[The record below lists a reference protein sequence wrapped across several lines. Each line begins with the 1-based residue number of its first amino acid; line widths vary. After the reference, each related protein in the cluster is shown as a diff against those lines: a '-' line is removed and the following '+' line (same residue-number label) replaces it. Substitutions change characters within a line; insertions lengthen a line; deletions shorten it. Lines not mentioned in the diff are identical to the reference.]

1 MKKFIK
7 GKIRKIIYSSTTG
20 YNVGLFRLKE
30 TNDIDMQDF
39 LNKSCTFTGNF
50 VDLDLDSTYVFY
62 GKLHYNEKY
71 GYQYEV
77 IEYKKEELTNKD
89 ALYDFLTSGLIKGV
103 GEKTAQGIIDTF
115 GDEALSKIQENY
127 TNLYLIPNMTEKRAL
142 NIYDAILKY
151 GDIDKIS
158 VELSKYGFNST
169 EILQIFNKYANS
181 SIDIVKNN
189 PYNLKDIIS
198 FDKLDKA
205 YLTFGNPNSVL
216 RVEAC
221 FIEVL
226 KRLEYS
232 DGDIYFYKDE
242 IKEELFINFGIS
254 ISEETFT
261 SIVEILVSKKEIVLE
276 EDRFYLLENYKMEKI
291 IANSLIDI
299 YKMPQKDIP
308 IFETEIT
315 KLEKKLKVTYN
326 AEQKDAIRSALENRI
341 TVITGGPGTG
351 KSTIVKAITHLYIKM
366 NKIAE
371 KNIGEAIALLAPTG
385 RAAKKLS
392 ESTGLNAS
400 TIHRYLKWNKDSNE
414 FQVNEFNKNYQ
425 RLIII
430 DEMSMVDMN
439 LFCYLLKGVTSNIQL
454 VLVGDSSQLPSVGAG
469 QVLNDI
475 IASEVFTNCKLN
487 YIYRQSNNSYIPIL
501 ANEIKNKSLSPDFI
515 EKKDDYNFFSA
526 SGQMIRDT
534 ITRICQMYITK
545 GLTDRDIQVLAP
557 MYKGLNGI
565 DNINVLL
572 RNLFNPS
579 SSDKKEIRIG
589 EVIYRVGDKVLQLV
603 NDPDKGVY
611 NGDIGYIDSIDTIKI
626 PRESTVIKINFD
638 NNSVLY
644 KKEDMFYVK
653 HAYAISIH
661 KSQGSEFSYV
671 ILPICNS
678 YRKMLYNKLIYTG
691 VSRAK
696 KTLVII
702 GEEEAFKMAIDNDYA
717 TNRKTTLKLRILNN
731 I

>member
-276 EDRFYLLENYKMEKI
+276 KDRFYLLENYKMEKI

-366 NKIAE
+366 NKIGE

-439 LFCYLLKGVTSNIQL
+439 LFCYLLKGITSNIQL

>member
-158 VELSKYGFNST
+158 VQLSKYGFNST

-232 DGDIYFYKDE
+232 DRDIYFYKDE

-439 LFCYLLKGVTSNIQL
+439 LFCYLLKGITNNIQL

-661 KSQGSEFSYV
+661 KSQGSEFS
-671 ILPICNS
+671 
-678 YRKMLYNKLIYTG
+678 
-691 VSRAK
+691 
-696 KTLVII
+696 
-702 GEEEAFKMAIDNDYA
+702 
-717 TNRKTTLKLRILNN
+717 
-731 I
+731 

>member
-351 KSTIVKAITHLYIKM
+351 KSTIVKAITNLYIKM
-366 NKIAE
+366 NKIEE

-439 LFCYLLKGVTSNIQL
+439 LFCYLLKGITNNIQL

>member
-276 EDRFYLLENYKMEKI
+276 KDRFYLLENYKMEKI

-366 NKIAE
+366 NKIGE

-439 LFCYLLKGVTSNIQL
+439 LFCYLLKGITNNIQL

>member
-276 EDRFYLLENYKMEKI
+276 EERFYLLENYKMEKI

-366 NKIAE
+366 NKIGE

-439 LFCYLLKGVTSNIQL
+439 LFCYLLKGITNNIQL

>member
-315 KLEKKLKVTYN
+315 KLERKLKVTYN

-366 NKIAE
+366 NKIGE

-439 LFCYLLKGVTSNIQL
+439 LFCYLLKGITNNIQL

-545 GLTDRDIQVLAP
+545 GLTDRDIQVLVP

-579 SSDKKEIRIG
+579 SSEKKEIRIG

>member
-439 LFCYLLKGVTSNIQL
+439 LFCYLLKGITNNIQL

>member
-276 EDRFYLLENYKMEKI
+276 EDRFYLLENYKTEKI

-366 NKIAE
+366 NKIEE

-439 LFCYLLKGVTSNIQL
+439 LFCYLLKGITSNIQL

-526 SGQMIRDT
+526 SGQIIRDT

>member
-315 KLEKKLKVTYN
+315 KLERKLKVTYN

-366 NKIAE
+366 NKIGE

-439 LFCYLLKGVTSNIQL
+439 LFCYLLKGITNNIQL

-545 GLTDRDIQVLAP
+545 GLTDREIQVLAP

-579 SSDKKEIRIG
+579 SSEKKEIRIG

>member
-276 EDRFYLLENYKMEKI
+276 EERFYLLENYKMEKI

-366 NKIAE
+366 NKIGE

-439 LFCYLLKGVTSNIQL
+439 LFCYLLKGITSNIQL

>member
-232 DGDIYFYKDE
+232 DGDIYFYKD
-242 IKEELFINFGIS
+242 
-254 ISEETFT
+254 
-261 SIVEILVSKKEIVLE
+261 
-276 EDRFYLLENYKMEKI
+276 
-291 IANSLIDI
+291 
-299 YKMPQKDIP
+299 
-308 IFETEIT
+308 
-315 KLEKKLKVTYN
+315 
-326 AEQKDAIRSALENRI
+326 
-341 TVITGGPGTG
+341 
-351 KSTIVKAITHLYIKM
+351 
-366 NKIAE
+366 
-371 KNIGEAIALLAPTG
+371 
-385 RAAKKLS
+385 
-392 ESTGLNAS
+392 
-400 TIHRYLKWNKDSNE
+400 
-414 FQVNEFNKNYQ
+414 
-425 RLIII
+425 
-430 DEMSMVDMN
+430 
-439 LFCYLLKGVTSNIQL
+439 
-454 VLVGDSSQLPSVGAG
+454 
-469 QVLNDI
+469 
-475 IASEVFTNCKLN
+475 
-487 YIYRQSNNSYIPIL
+487 
-501 ANEIKNKSLSPDFI
+501 
-515 EKKDDYNFFSA
+515 
-526 SGQMIRDT
+526 
-534 ITRICQMYITK
+534 MY
-545 GLTDRDIQVLAP
+545 
-557 MYKGLNGI
+557 
-565 DNINVLL
+565 
-572 RNLFNPS
+572 
-579 SSDKKEIRIG
+579 
-589 EVIYRVGDKVLQLV
+589 
-603 NDPDKGVY
+603 
-611 NGDIGYIDSIDTIKI
+611 
-626 PRESTVIKINFD
+626 
-638 NNSVLY
+638 
-644 KKEDMFYVK
+644 
-653 HAYAISIH
+653 
-661 KSQGSEFSYV
+661 
-671 ILPICNS
+671 
-678 YRKMLYNKLIYTG
+678 YNK
-691 VSRAK
+691 
-696 KTLVII
+696 
-702 GEEEAFKMAIDNDYA
+702 
-717 TNRKTTLKLRILNN
+717 
-731 I
+731 

>member
-366 NKIAE
+366 NKIE
-371 KNIGEAIALLAPTG
+371 KKNIGEAIALLAPTG

-439 LFCYLLKGVTSNIQL
+439 LFCYLLKGITSNIQL

>member
-50 VDLDLDSTYVFY
+50 INLDLDSTYVFY

-232 DGDIYFYKDE
+232 DGDIYYYKDE

-276 EDRFYLLENYKMEKI
+276 EDRFYLLENYKTEKI

-366 NKIAE
+366 NKIEE

-439 LFCYLLKGVTSNIQL
+439 LFCYLLKGITSNIQL

>member
-308 IFETEIT
+308 IFETEIA

-366 NKIAE
+366 NKIEE

-439 LFCYLLKGVTSNIQL
+439 LFCYLLKGITSNIQL

-501 ANEIKNKSLSPDFI
+501 ANEVKNKSLSPDFI

-626 PRESTVIKINFD
+626 PRESMVIKINFD

>member
-276 EDRFYLLENYKMEKI
+276 EERFYLLENYKMEKI

-366 NKIAE
+366 NKIEE
-371 KNIGEAIALLAPTG
+371 KNIGEVIALLAPTG

-439 LFCYLLKGVTSNIQL
+439 LFCYLLKGITNNIQL

>member
-366 NKIAE
+366 NKIGE

-439 LFCYLLKGVTSNIQL
+439 LFCYLLKGITNNIQL

>member
-315 KLEKKLKVTYN
+315 KLEKKSKVTYN

-366 NKIAE
+366 NKIEE

-439 LFCYLLKGVTSNIQL
+439 LFCYLLKGITSNIQL